1 MKPNKNF
8 NSRPRPTNYNELP
21 LFLSVTETATAL
33 GIGRN
38 TTYNM
43 IRSGKLKGIRVGHKI
58 RISKDELKR
67 ITSTN
72 DYEKEILP

>member
-1 MKPNKNF
+1 MDASKVLADKT
-8 NSRPRPTNYNELP
+8 RPTNYDELP
-21 LFLSVTETATAL
+21 LFLSVPETATAL

-58 RISKDELKR
+58 RIPKAALQR
-67 ITSTN
+67 LVPTN
-72 DYEKEILP
+72 DFYEEDI